1 MTAAARRQI
10 LQTEITTDAVLQM
23 HDQIAFFQIG
33 EINVER
39 RTGRQRVR
47 RFLAARTLDFVT
59 AKNLRIRD
67 DDQLCFVTN
76 EAASERT
83 KVQRRTGVAPVSN
96 FFFSF
101 FRWRQ
106 ARRLSYKFSP
116 NLLKPLALAVVV
128 AKDVNGIILPQP
140 AMELLEKFAP
150 LRLGNLRFG
159 RALSQRTEG
168 VERSENRSVELRF
181 GQLDVRLQPIRRT
194 S

>member
-1 MTAAARRQI
+1 
-10 LQTEITTDAVLQM
+10 M

-39 RTGRQRVR
+39 GPGRQRVR
-47 RFLAARTLDFVT
+47 GFLTARALDFVA
-59 AKNLRIRD
+59 AKNLRVGD
-67 DDQLCFVTN
+67 DYELGLVAD
-76 EAASERT
+76 EATRERT
-83 KVQRRTGVAPVSN
+83 EMQRRTGVAPVSN

-159 RALSQRTEG
+159 RALGERTKG

-181 GQLDVRLQPIRRT
+181 GQLEFRLQPVRGAR
-194 S
+194 